1 MRTQTIIELLDITPE
16 EQAHMQVLVSPEVR
30 RARHREKERERTRR
44 TGKVRQ
50 DRQTY
55 LAEHTAS
62 EARAKALQWRQ
73 EGVTVSEI
81 ARRLGVSRQRVQQ
94 YLKGCK
100 GSLPLYG

>member
-16 EQAHMQVLVSPEVR
+16 EQAQLQVLISPEVR

-55 LAEHTAS
+55 LATHRDNAERPWETLGIS
-62 EARAKALQWRQ
+62 RSTWYRK
-73 EGVTVSEI
+73 GKP
-81 ARRLGVSRQRVQQ
+81 RLGESE
-94 YLKGCK
+94 
-100 GSLPLYG
+100 